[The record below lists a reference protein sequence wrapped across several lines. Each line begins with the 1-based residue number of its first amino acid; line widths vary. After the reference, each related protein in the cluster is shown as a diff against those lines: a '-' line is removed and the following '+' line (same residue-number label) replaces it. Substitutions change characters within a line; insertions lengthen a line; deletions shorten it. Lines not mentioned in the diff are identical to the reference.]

1 VNALLDTNI
10 LAELVKPN
18 GNPAVHAALAEIPA
32 SNVFLSVIT
41 LGEIVKGIAL
51 LAPGPK
57 RTHLARW
64 LAGIERDYGERVL
77 PLDIETAR
85 IWGELTARAQR
96 KGIAIPPADG
106 LLAATALRHG
116 LHVMT
121 RNTKHFEASGAL
133 VIDPWQEADSPGQGE

>member
-1 VNALLDTNI
+1 VKALLDTNI

-18 GNPAVHAALAEIPA
+18 GNPAVRAALAEIPTP
-32 SNVFLSVIT
+32 NVFLSVLT
-41 LGEIVKGIAL
+41 VGEIVKGIAL
-51 LAPGPK
+51 LVSGPK
-57 RTHLARW
+57 KKHLTKW
-64 LAGIERDYGERVL
+64 LAGIESDYGERVL
-77 PLDIETAR
+77 PLDVETAR
-85 IWGELTARAQR
+85 IWGELTARAQK

-133 VIDPWQEADSPGQGE
+133 VVDPWQGNG